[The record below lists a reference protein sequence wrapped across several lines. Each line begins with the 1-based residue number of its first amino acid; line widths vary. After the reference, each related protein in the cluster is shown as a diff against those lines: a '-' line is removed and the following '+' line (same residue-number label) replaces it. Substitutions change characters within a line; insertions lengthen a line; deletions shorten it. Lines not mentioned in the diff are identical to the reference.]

1 MDKLITYIS
10 LPLIAAL
17 IGWFTNWIA
26 IKMLFYPRKPVRF
39 IFFDIQGIFPKRQAL
54 VAERIG
60 KMVAD
65 ELFSL
70 KDIKEKLNQPGNME
84 GINESIE
91 TKINEYLN
99 TTFPANH
106 PIMSMFMGRKAR
118 TKIKD
123 DFMVEIAE
131 ITPMVVNQYMDN
143 LEADLDIEKIIK
155 DRVALLSP
163 ETLEQLLNS
172 ILKTEFRFIELIGA
186 VLGFIIGVIQVG
198 IVVLQDSL

>member
-1 MDKLITYIS
+1 MDKLFTYIS

-26 IKMLFYPRKPVRF
+26 IKMLFHPRKPVKILF
-39 IFFDIQGIFPKRQAL
+39 LTIQGIFPKRQAL

-65 ELFSL
+65 ELFSI
-70 KDIKEKLNQPGNME
+70 KDIKERLNQPGNME
-84 GINESIE
+84 GISESIE
-91 TKINEYLN
+91 AKINDYLN
-99 TTFPANH
+99 NTFPANH
-106 PIMSMFMGRKAR
+106 PFMSMLMGRKAR
-118 TKIKD
+118 TRIKD

-131 ITPMVVNQYMDN
+131 IAPIVVNQYMDN

-172 ILKTEFRFIELIGA
+172 ILKSEFRFIEIIGA
-186 VLGFIIGVIQVG
+186 VLGFIIGVIQVL
-198 IVVLQDSL
+198 IVILQDNL